1 MDSASDLADGVSEL
15 PDGVATKHG
24 TALHGTR
31 LARTTRCTKK
41 MQLSAKLGY
50 IHCDTE
56 DVIACAAHPGVACGA
71 LGASAAVPTRACVNV
86 IVFLNSSPQFVS
98 DPTDS
103 HTLEPSFVFF
113 AVLNKRVMPRCVE
126 LPGCPSLALPSR
138 SRSPHH
144 HRSPRDASTRLRR
157 TLCSIR
163 RVVGAPGAHDDA
175 SLARRCP
182 RRRATSAPTTTRQ
195 RCAHGMCSRRFV
207 HERFT
212 LRSHRRFVHERFT
225 GSWLT

>member
-56 DVIACAAHPGVACGA
+56 DVIACAAHPGVAPGGA
-71 LGASAAVPTRACVNV
+71 RSAAVPTRACVNV
-86 IVFLNSSPQFVS
+86 NVFLNSSPQLVS

-157 TLCSIR
+157 PLCPIR
-163 RVVGAPGAHDDA
+163 RVFGAHCAHDDA
-175 SLARRCP
+175 SSALRCP
-182 RRRATSAPTTTRQ
+182 RRRASSAPTTTRH
-195 RCAHGMCSRRFV
+195 RCAHGVCSRRFV

>member
-1 MDSASDLADGVSEL
+1 M
-15 PDGVATKHG
+15 
-24 TALHGTR
+24 
-31 LARTTRCTKK
+31 RC
-41 MQLSAKLGY
+41 A
-50 IHCDTE
+50 
-56 DVIACAAHPGVACGA
+56 PGVASWGWARA
-71 LGASAAVPTRACVNV
+71 LGGGADSSMCECECV
-86 IVFLNSSPQFVS
+86 SGTSPRFVS

-157 TLCSIR
+157 PLCPIR
-163 RVVGAPGAHDDA
+163 RVFGAHCAHDDA
-175 SLARRCP
+175 SSALRCP
-182 RRRATSAPTTTRQ
+182 RRRASSAPTTTRQ
-195 RCAHGMCSRRFV
+195 RCAHGVCSRRFV

-212 LRSHRRFVHERFT
+212 LRSHRRFVHEKFTLRSHRRFVHERFT

>member
-1 MDSASDLADGVSEL
+1 MGISTVTRKTSSRALRTLVWPLA
-15 PDGVATKHG
+15 PW
-24 TALHGTR
+24 
-31 LARTTRCTKK
+31 
-41 MQLSAKLGY
+41 
-50 IHCDTE
+50 
-56 DVIACAAHPGVACGA
+56 A
-71 LGASAAVPTRACVNV
+71 LGGGADSSTCVNV
-86 IVFLNSSPQFVS
+86 NVFLNSSPQLVS

-157 TLCSIR
+157 PLCPIR
-163 RVVGAPGAHDDA
+163 RVFGAHCAHDDA
-175 SLARRCP
+175 SSALRCP
-182 RRRATSAPTTTRQ
+182 RRRASSAPATTRQ
-195 RCAHGMCSRRFV
+195 RCAHGVCSRRFV

-212 LRSHRRFVHERFT
+212 LRSHWRFVHERFT

>member
-1 MDSASDLADGVSEL
+1 MGISTVTRNTSSRAHLVCWPPVPGRW
-15 PDGVATKHG
+15 
-24 TALHGTR
+24 ALG
-31 LARTTRCTKK
+31 
-41 MQLSAKLGY
+41 
-50 IHCDTE
+50 
-56 DVIACAAHPGVACGA
+56 CGA
-71 LGASAAVPTRACVNV
+71 DSSTLCVNV
-86 IVFLNSSPQFVS
+86 NVFLNSSPHLVS

-157 TLCSIR
+157 PLCPIR
-163 RVVGAPGAHDDA
+163 RVVGAHEDASSVRSRRFVAHDDA
-175 SLARRCP
+175 HRRRL
-182 RRRATSAPTTTRQ
+182 RRRAIDAHTVCAPGASFT
-195 RCAHGMCSRRFV
+195 M
-207 HERFT
+207 RFT
-212 LRSHRRFVHERFT
+212 LRSHRRFAHERFT